1 MEAPEHEIKEQ
12 SDRLDN
18 THLEEG
24 EVVLRCRP
32 LWEDGKRAGIVRE
45 GLRCRFTKDSEQ
57 VDVPVL
63 PGDSLDEL
71 LCKCNAEF
79 TTDGTKVAILLPNG
93 DELSCES
100 MSGADQVKGVP
111 AAGQIYKQLSFLDR
125 YLFIWIFL
133 VMGLALLIGY
143 YVGGIKKHLSV
154 VEIASVSLPIAIGLW
169 VMMYPVLCKV
179 RYELLWGMMLRGSL
193 RKNILISLVLNWL
206 IGPALM
212 TALAWAT
219 LPDLPDYRTGVILIG
234 IARCIA
240 MVLIWNELAR
250 GDSQL
255 CAVIVAV
262 NSILQIALF
271 TPVSLFYL
279 EVVSRGKGIDVS
291 AWTVA
296 KSVLLFLGVPLGAG
310 ILTRL
315 TLRRGVGP
323 KWYDTKFIP
332 FIGPFA
338 LLGLLYTIL
347 VMFAI
352 QAHEIV
358 DNIGEVLRV
367 VVPLILYFAITFT
380 SSVLV
385 TRHLKLPYPE
395 IVTQSFTAASN
406 NFELAIAVAVGAFG
420 IDSHEALAATI
431 GPLIEVPVLL
441 LLVYVTLF
449 FQKWLS
455 RS

>member
-1 MEAPEHEIKEQ
+1 
-12 SDRLDN
+12 
-18 THLEEG
+18 
-24 EVVLRCRP
+24 
-32 LWEDGKRAGIVRE
+32 
-45 GLRCRFTKDSEQ
+45 
-57 VDVPVL
+57 
-63 PGDSLDEL
+63 
-71 LCKCNAEF
+71 
-79 TTDGTKVAILLPNG
+79 
-93 DELSCES
+93 
-100 MSGADQVKGVP
+100 
-111 AAGQIYKQLSFLDR
+111 
-125 YLFIWIFL
+125 
-133 VMGLALLIGY
+133 
-143 YVGGIKKHLSV
+143 
-154 VEIASVSLPIAIGLW
+154 
-169 VMMYPVLCKV
+169 
-179 RYELLWGMMLRGSL
+179 
-193 RKNILISLVLNWL
+193 
-206 IGPALM
+206 
-212 TALAWAT
+212 
-219 LPDLPDYRTGVILIG
+219 
-234 IARCIA
+234 
-240 MVLIWNELAR
+240 MVLIWNELAK

-279 EVVSRGKGIDVS
+279 EVVSGGKGIDVS

-310 ILTRL
+310 VLTRL
-315 TLRRGVGP
+315 ILRRGVGRH
-323 KWYDTKFIP
+323 WYDTKFIP

-338 LLGLLYTIL
+338 LLGLLYTIF

-358 DNIGEVLRV
+358 NNIGEVARV
-367 VVPLILYFAITFT
+367 LVPLLLYFAITFT

-441 LLVYVTLF
+441 LLGYVTLF

>member
-1 MEAPEHEIKEQ
+1 MESAQMTEQ
-12 SDRLDN
+12 SNRVDAGVDN
-18 THLEEG
+18 THLEQG
-24 EVVLRCRP
+24 EVVFGCKP
-32 LWEDGKRAGIVRE
+32 LWEDGGREGIERD
-45 GLRCRFTKDSEQ
+45 GLRCRFSKGFKQ

-63 PGDSLDEL
+63 PGEGWDEL
-71 LCKCNAEF
+71 MCRCNAEF
-79 TTDGTKVAILLPNG
+79 TATGTKVSILLRNG
-93 DELSCES
+93 DELSCEA
-100 MSGADQVKGVP
+100 MPEADKVKGVV
-111 AAGQIYKQLSFLDR
+111 AAGQIYRQLSLLDR
-125 YLFIWIFL
+125 YLFVWIFV

-143 YVGGIKKHLSV
+143 YVGGIKKRLSV
-154 VEIASVSLPIAIGLW
+154 VEISSLSLPIAIGLW
-169 VMMYPVLCKV
+169 VMMYPVLCK
-179 RYELLWGMMLRGSL
+179 R
-193 RKNILISLVLNWL
+193 
-206 IGPALM
+206 
-212 TALAWAT
+212 
-219 LPDLPDYRTGVILIG
+219 LPDLPDYRTGVILVG

-240 MVLIWNELAR
+240 MVLIWNELAK

-279 EVVSRGKGIDVS
+279 QVVSRGKGIDVS

-310 ILTRL
+310 VLTRF

-338 LLGLLYTIL
+338 LLGLLYTIF

-358 DNIGEVLRV
+358 NNIGEVARV
-367 VVPLILYFAITFT
+367 VVPMILYFAITFT

-431 GPLIEVPVLL
+431 GPLIEVPALL

-449 FQKWLS
+449 FRKWLS
-455 RS
+455 RA

>member
-1 MEAPEHEIKEQ
+1 
-12 SDRLDN
+12 
-18 THLEEG
+18 
-24 EVVLRCRP
+24 
-32 LWEDGKRAGIVRE
+32 
-45 GLRCRFTKDSEQ
+45 
-57 VDVPVL
+57 
-63 PGDSLDEL
+63 
-71 LCKCNAEF
+71 
-79 TTDGTKVAILLPNG
+79 
-93 DELSCES
+93 
-100 MSGADQVKGVP
+100 
-111 AAGQIYKQLSFLDR
+111 
-125 YLFIWIFL
+125 
-133 VMGLALLIGY
+133 
-143 YVGGIKKHLSV
+143 
-154 VEIASVSLPIAIGLW
+154 
-169 VMMYPVLCKV
+169 MYPVLCKV
-179 RYELLWGMMLRGSL
+179 RYELLWRMMLE
-193 RKNILISLVLNWL
+193 
-206 IGPALM
+206 
-212 TALAWAT
+212 
-219 LPDLPDYRTGVILIG
+219 DYRTGVILVG

-240 MVLIWNELAR
+240 MVLIWNELAK

-279 EVVSRGKGIDVS
+279 QVVSRGKGIDVS

-310 ILTRL
+310 VLTRF

-338 LLGLLYTIL
+338 LLGLLYTIF

-358 DNIGEVLRV
+358 NNIGEVARV
-367 VVPLILYFAITFT
+367 VVPMILYFAITFT

-431 GPLIEVPVLL
+431 GPLIEVPALL

-449 FQKWLS
+449 FRKWLS
-455 RS
+455 RA